1 MIKRYRNLPMQKKM
15 MLTFL
20 APLLAIEVL
29 LCALLVPQLSAR
41 YNAQILQSLDLS
53 CNQAASFINSYM
65 DNMEYIS
72 RLIHQ
77 DRELHSLFT
86 GEPDFEQNTDQA
98 ESFRHFVRLSGR
110 LAELESVNTL
120 YRTGVYVPDEFPYS
134 GNRRYIYPLSDLQT
148 VYAPD
153 EFQKKLDQGLPV
165 YRISSEIQNSTTSL
179 QIPTLALYQNLAKL
193 GSGQVLVSKVSIEA
207 QTLRGVL
214 DNADITQSGSLF
226 LVGEQN
232 DVLISSGESLS
243 EENRAMLLRQ
253 EELLRQAR
261 TPEGTQLQLGGT
273 SFQVLCRDVSDIRHF
288 YLLALIPTDEIR
300 ARQREF
306 TGLLIV
312 LGAAFA
318 LTTAVASWYLS
329 KYYTSRLVR
338 LKDKMENFGERD
350 LNSSFS
356 PAEQNG
362 SGDEINA
369 IYREFNSMAVQ
380 LRHLMQEHYEM
391 GKSVKS
397 AELRALQAQINP
409 HFLYNTLE
417 LVNWMSMDYS
427 APEIGEIVQALATFY
442 RLSLNR
448 GSNLLTIREE
458 LRHVQSYVEIE
469 NYHFE
474 HAITLTLDVPE
485 HIMDLACPNIILQP
499 LVENSIMHGIAEHP
513 EITECNITIRA
524 REVSREVSRDDNQS
538 STQGSSQDLIFTI
551 EDDGPGIP
559 DELIPVLTGQTSS
572 NPDVST
578 EGAGR
583 RSASADA
590 DAGRSSS
597 STAADTDKNS
607 ADAKASGGYGVRNIN
622 FRLKLYFGEQ
632 YGLTY
637 LPDQDQGTTVELRIP
652 ALTLEQAAALV
663 D

>member
-20 APLLAIEVL
+20 APLLAIELL
-29 LCALLVPQLSAR
+29 LCVLLVPQLSAR
-41 YNAQILQSLDLS
+41 YHAQILQSLDLS
-53 CNQAASFINSYM
+53 CNQAASFINAYM
-65 DNMEYIS
+65 DTMEYIS

-77 DRELHSLFT
+77 DRELSAVYT
-86 GEPDFEQNTDQA
+86 DNPDFEQNTDRA
-98 ESFRHFVRLSGR
+98 ESFRFFSRLSGR
-110 LAELESVNTL
+110 LAELESVNSL
-120 YRTGVYVPDEFPYS
+120 YRTGIYVPDDFPYS
-134 GNRRYIYPLSDLQT
+134 GNRRYIYPLSDLQA
-148 VYAPD
+148 VYDPD
-153 EFQKKLDQGLPV
+153 EFQAKLDQGLPA
-165 YRISSEIQNSTTSL
+165 YRISSETLASTISIQV
-179 QIPTLALYQNLAKL
+179 PTLALYQNLAKL
-193 GSGQVLVSKVSIEA
+193 GSGRTLVSKVSVDL
-207 QTLRGVL
+207 QTFRDVL

-226 LVGEQN
+226 LVDEH
-232 DVLISSGESLS
+232 DEILVSSGEPISGQD
-243 EENRAMLLRQ
+243 RALLFGQ
-253 EELLRQAR
+253 EDLLRQAR
-261 TPEGTQLQLGGT
+261 TSAGTPLNLGNT
-273 SFQVLCRDVSDIRHF
+273 SFQVICRDVSEIRHF
-288 YLLALIPTDEIR
+288 YLLALIPAAEIR

-306 TGLLIV
+306 TGLLIL
-312 LGAAFA
+312 LGIAFA
-318 LTTAVASWYLS
+318 LTTAAASWYLS
-329 KYYTSRLVR
+329 KYYTARLIR

-356 PAEQNG
+356 PAEQDG

-417 LVNWMSMDYS
+417 LVNWMSIDYS

-474 HAITLTLDVPE
+474 HAINLTIDVPG

-513 EITECNITIRA
+513 EITECNISICA
-524 REVSREVSRDDNQS
+524 REVEK
-538 STQGSSQDLIFTI
+538 DLIFTI
-551 EDDGPGIP
+551 RDDGPGIP
-559 DELIPVLTGQTSS
+559 DELIPVLTGTGPSDSAGGADRSS
-572 NPDVST
+572 A
-578 EGAGR
+578 GAAAGR
-583 RSASADA
+583 GSD
-590 DAGRSSS
+590 G
-597 STAADTDKNS
+597 
-607 ADAKASGGYGVRNIN
+607 AKASGGYGVRNIN

-637 LPDQDQGTTVELRIP
+637 LPDQEQGTTVEIRIP
-652 ALTLEQAAALV
+652 ALTPEQAAVLV